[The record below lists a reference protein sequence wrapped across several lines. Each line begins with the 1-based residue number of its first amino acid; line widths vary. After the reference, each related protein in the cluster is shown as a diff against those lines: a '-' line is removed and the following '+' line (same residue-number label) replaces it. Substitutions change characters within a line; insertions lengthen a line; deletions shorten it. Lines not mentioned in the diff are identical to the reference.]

1 MRTFRQLV
9 FNKYQ
14 NSFMRFMLK
23 LPFIHDLQAGG
34 WLLDPLSDKVL
45 AGVCDYE
52 APKIAGA
59 FISFIIDTVLENRDS
74 RHNQRLCL
82 KYGLITR
89 VDE

>member
-1 MRTFRQLV
+1 M
-9 FNKYQ
+9 
-14 NSFMRFMLK
+14 
-23 LPFIHDLQAGG
+23 
-34 WLLDPLSDKVL
+34 DPLSDKVL

-52 APKIAGA
+52 APKIAGV
-59 FISFIIDTVLENRDS
+59 FISFIIGTVLENRDS